1 MNFFDIYILVLK
13 FGVISQ
19 KNRFNEKLKP
29 KKKDFVKL
37 YNNLNYFNDIL

>member
-29 KKKDFVKL
+29 KKKRFCQ
-37 YNNLNYFNDIL
+37 II

>member
-1 MNFFDIYILVLK
+1 MNFFDIYISKAELK

-29 KKKDFVKL
+29 KKKRFCQI
-37 YNNLNYFNDIL
+37 IL